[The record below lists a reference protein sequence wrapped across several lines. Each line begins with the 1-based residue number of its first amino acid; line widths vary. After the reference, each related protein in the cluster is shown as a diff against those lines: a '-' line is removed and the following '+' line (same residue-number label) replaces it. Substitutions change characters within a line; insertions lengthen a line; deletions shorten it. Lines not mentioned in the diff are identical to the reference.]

1 MVSDQFIFLL
11 NSSRT
16 YSCSPLGVHPDILV
30 DPDEIKTD
38 FLGSV
43 SVASVVGIVFGVIF
57 GIALLLVV
65 AFMVIKKM
73 KGKNSKSPLYN

>member
-1 MVSDQFIFLL
+1 M
-11 NSSRT
+11 
-16 YSCSPLGVHPDILV
+16 
-30 DPDEIKTD
+30 
-38 FLGSV
+38 

-73 KGKNSKSPLYN
+73 KGMSTVPGPVPGNDIDCLRQNRTL

>member
-1 MVSDQFIFLL
+1 MVFELYIFLP

-16 YSCSPLGVHPDILV
+16 HIRPTSNGHSGRIFF
-30 DPDEIKTD
+30 IS
-38 FLGSV
+38 GSV

-73 KGKNSKSPLYN
+73 KGLSIRFFLHS

>member
-1 MVSDQFIFLL
+1 MNQEDQISI
-11 NSSRT
+11 N
-16 YSCSPLGVHPDILV
+16 
-30 DPDEIKTD
+30 

-73 KGKNSKSPLYN
+73 KGKNINPKFYRHTRLKKI